1 MRSHLES
8 IKKGLRHPSH
18 KVLGQLMKVESSGE
32 VCKGKVRGNKN
43 QGKMAL
49 EQKIRNQIMK

>member
-8 IKKGLRHPSH
+8 IEKELRHASH
-18 KVLGQLMKVESSGE
+18 KVLGQLMKVESSGK

-49 EQKIRNQIMK
+49 EQRIRDQIVK